1 MNKLWVFG
9 DSFSSGLGLDKFY
22 DSGWRKQYIDWLG
35 YTAHSYY
42 ELLADYFKLVL
53 VNHAGDGKSNYH
65 IFQTFCEISPYIKS
79 DDYVIIQWSEM
90 CRFRLVENNNWQG
103 VGSWHLDNKSEFLPN
118 ISQSTLYEILI
129 NRMDNPTQ
137 YAGEVHA
144 WMDLIKKSLK
154 DCKVL
159 FWTPFNE
166 PDLYKVMGMSHLTT
180 IVQETNGEVRD
191 AHFGKLGHNDLF
203 NILKKEFQNYNK
215 II

>member
-53 VNHAGDGKSNYH
+53 VNHAGDGQSNYH

-79 DDYVIIQWSEM
+79 NDYVIIQWSET
-90 CRFRLVENNNWQG
+90 CRFRLVDNNAWQG
-103 VGSWHLDNKSEFLPN
+103 VGSWHLTNKADYLPN
-118 ISQSTLYEILI
+118 ISPSTLHEILI

-137 YAGEVHA
+137 YTGEVHA
-144 WMDLIKKSLK
+144 WMDLIKRSLK

-166 PDLYKVMGMSHLTT
+166 PNLYKVMGMSHLTT

-191 AHFGKLGHNDLF
+191 AHFGERGHIDLY
-203 NILKKEFQNYNK
+203 NVLKKEFENYKK
-215 II
+215 IL